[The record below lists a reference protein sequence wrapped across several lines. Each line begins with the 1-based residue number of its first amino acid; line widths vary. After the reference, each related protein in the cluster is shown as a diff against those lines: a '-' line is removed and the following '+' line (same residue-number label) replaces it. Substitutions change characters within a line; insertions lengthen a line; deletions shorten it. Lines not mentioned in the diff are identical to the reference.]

1 MTRKQM
7 NDRSTPSSEMTPS
20 SETMPPSPEMTNAN
34 RTVHRLAI
42 LVVCLTWPL
51 IWVGGMVTTYDAGMA
66 VPDWPSTYGYN
77 LFLYPYKTWLLGPF
91 DLLIEHGHR
100 LLGAL
105 LGFVAIGLVIAAWR
119 NEPRRWVRKT
129 TLAILIA
136 VIIQGVLGGIRVL
149 LGDRTFAMI
158 HGSTA
163 PIVFALSVM
172 GMVVTSRWWFRYG
185 KPAADPEA
193 LARGQDSPPA
203 STAGGFPLPQLARGS
218 LASVTLL
225 TLSCYLQLILGARL
239 RHLQPSGSPTG
250 FLHTATLHIVLAFA
264 LWLLVVFAWSR
275 LRRCGDLTLSR
286 PGQALIGLVG
296 VQILLGI
303 GTWVVHYGWP
313 GFLGW
318 FPGAAGYVIESK
330 NYADALLITSH
341 VATGSLILAVSTF
354 AWVRILRVRYLNM
367 ATATSNT
374 AS

>member
-1 MTRKQM
+1 MQLPVTKY
-7 NDRSTPSSEMTPS
+7 
-20 SETMPPSPEMTNAN
+20 AN

-66 VPDWPSTYGYN
+66 VPDWPNTYGYN

-91 DLLIEHGHR
+91 DLFMEHGHR

-105 LGFVAIGLVIAAWR
+105 LGFTAIGLVIAAWR
-119 NEPRRWVRKT
+119 SENRRWVKGI
-129 TLAILIA
+129 TLLILLA
-136 VIIQGVLGGIRVL
+136 VIIQGGLGGIRVV

-163 PIVFALSVM
+163 PIVFALTVI
-172 GMVVTSRWWFRYG
+172 GMVVTSRWWFRYS
-185 KPAADPEA
+185 KPQSEPDSTEPNTTPHEDAPAIKLPK
-193 LARGQDSPPA
+193 LAK
-203 STAGGFPLPQLARGS
+203 GS
-218 LASVTLL
+218 VATVTLL
-225 TLSCYLQLILGARL
+225 ILTCYLQLILGARL
-239 RHLQPSGSPTG
+239 RHLQPTGSATG
-250 FLHTATLHIVLAFA
+250 FLHTATLHVMLAFA
-264 LWLLVVFAWSR
+264 LWLLVVIAWSR
-275 LRRCGDLTLSR
+275 LRKCGDLTLSR

-313 GFLGW
+313 DFLGW
-318 FPGAAGYVIESK
+318 FPGSEGYVIESK
-330 NYADALLITSH
+330 NYVNALLVTSH

-354 AWVRILRVRYLNM
+354 VWVRILRVRNLNM
-367 ATATSNT
+367 ASAASKT